1 MANNTKVAVE
11 VSAVVMAELLEL
23 AKLREM
29 AKDLKEREDEIRGK
43 ILGLAG
49 NADEIHFEGMVI
61 ANIQHSVR
69 RSNDLK
75 KLEADYP
82 EAFEGTLRATPTT
95 KIVVL

>member
-1 MANNTKVAVE
+1 MANTKQAVE
-11 VSAVVMAELLEL
+11 VSAKVMAELLEL

-29 AKDLKEREDEIRGK
+29 ANEMKKREDEIRK
-43 ILGLAG
+43 TILDLAG
-49 NADEIHFEGMVI
+49 NAEEIHFEGLVV

-95 KIVVL
+95 KIIVL

>member
-11 VSAVVMAELLEL
+11 VSAKVMAELLEL

-29 AKDLKEREDEIRGK
+29 ANEMKKREDAIRKNILEI
-43 ILGLAG
+43 AG
-49 NADEIHFEGMVI
+49 NADEVLFEGMVI

-75 KLEADYP
+75 VLEAEYP
-82 EAFEGTLRATPTT
+82 EAYEGTLRATPTT

>member
-1 MANNTKVAVE
+1 MANTKQAVE
-11 VSAVVMAELLEL
+11 VSAKVMAELLEL

-29 AKDLKEREDEIRGK
+29 ASEMKKREDEIRK
-43 ILGLAG
+43 TILDLAG
-49 NADEIHFEGMVI
+49 NAEEIHFEGLVV

-82 EAFEGTLRATPTT
+82 EAFEGTLKATPTT
-95 KIVVL
+95 KIIVL

>member
-11 VSAVVMAELLEL
+11 VSAKVMAELLEL

-29 AKDLKEREDEIRGK
+29 ASDLKKREDEIRK
-43 ILGLAG
+43 NILDLAG
-49 NADEIHFEGMVI
+49 NADEVLFEGMVI

-75 KLEADYP
+75 KLEADFP

>member
-11 VSAVVMAELLEL
+11 VSAKVMAELLEL

-29 AKDLKEREDEIRGK
+29 ANEMKKREDAIRK
-43 ILGLAG
+43 NILELAG
-49 NADEIHFEGMVI
+49 NADEVLFEGMVI

-75 KLEADYP
+75 ALEAEYP
-82 EAFEGTLRATPTT
+82 EAYEGTLRATPTT